1 MVCLT
6 LMTDS
11 FNCPACGGPLTSV
24 NPISRS
30 VVCAHCGNLLRLD
43 NSSWLPAGQIPSM
56 LDAPPLLRV
65 GRSGTLEKRHFVV
78 EGRVRLAS
86 IDGHWDE
93 WWIQFEDGTGQW
105 IEEDDG
111 SYNLHHE
118 QSTGDELSEQ
128 ISTLRDLSPGSM
140 LQASGNNWFITETG
154 DATVTGVQGQLP
166 VSLTPGFDMHYI
178 DAVADGKEL
187 SLELWM
193 NEVSASI
200 SSTLVAADI
209 HWTD

>member
-1 MVCLT
+1 MV
-6 LMTDS
+6 
-11 FNCPACGGPLTSV
+11 ACRADPVNARRTSV
-24 NPISRS
+24 AARRQEWHAGEASL
-30 VVCAHCGNLLRLD
+30 CGR
-43 NSSWLPAGQIPSM
+43 G
-56 LDAPPLLRV
+56 
-65 GRSGTLEKRHFVV
+65 SG
-78 EGRVRLAS
+78 RLAS

-128 ISTLRDLSPGSM
+128 ISTLRELSPGSM

>member
-1 MVCLT
+1 M
-6 LMTDS
+6 
-11 FNCPACGGPLTSV
+11 
-24 NPISRS
+24 
-30 VVCAHCGNLLRLD
+30 
-43 NSSWLPAGQIPSM
+43 
-56 LDAPPLLRV
+56 
-65 GRSGTLEKRHFVV
+65 
-78 EGRVRLAS
+78 
-86 IDGHWDE
+86 
-93 WWIQFEDGTGQW
+93 
-105 IEEDDG
+105 
-111 SYNLHHE
+111 
-118 QSTGDELSEQ
+118 SEQ
-128 ISTLRDLSPGSM
+128 ISTLRELSPGSM

>member
-1 MVCLT
+1 MQISVTAPRPNTDQLT
-6 LMTDS
+6 LLHLGVT
-11 FNCPACGGPLTSV
+11 
-24 NPISRS
+24 
-30 VVCAHCGNLLRLD
+30 
-43 NSSWLPAGQIPSM
+43 WYSM

-65 GRSGTLEKRHFVV
+65 GRSGILEKRRFMV

-86 IDGHWDE
+86 LDGHWDE

-118 QSTGDELSEQ
+118 QSTEDNLAVD
-128 ISTLRDLSPGSM
+128 IK
-140 LQASGNNWFITETG
+140 
-154 DATVTGVQGQLP
+154 VTGVQGQLP
-166 VSLTPGFDMHYI
+166 VSMSPGFDMHYI

-187 SLELWM
+187 SLELWI
-193 NEVSASI
+193 NEVTASI

-209 HWTD
+209 LWSD

>member
-1 MVCLT
+1 MVCLNV
-6 LMTDS
+6 MTDS
-11 FNCPACGGPLTSV
+11 FNCPACGGPITSV

-43 NSSWLPAGQIPSM
+43 NSSWLAAGQIPSM

-65 GRSGTLEKRHFVV
+65 GRSGILEKRRFMV
-78 EGRVRLAS
+78 EGRVRLA
-86 IDGHWDE
+86 
-93 WWIQFEDGTGQW
+93 DGTGQW

-118 QSTGDELSEQ
+118 QSTEDNLAVDIKALRELSA
-128 ISTLRDLSPGSM
+128 GSM
-140 LQASGNNWFITETG
+140 LQTSGNNWFITETG
-154 DATVTGVQGQLP
+154 EATVTGVQGQLP
-166 VSLTPGFDMHYI
+166 VSMSPGFDMHYI

-187 SLELWM
+187 SLELWI
-193 NEVSASI
+193 NEVTASI

-209 HWTD
+209 LWSD